1 MRIIERS
8 AAILAL
14 FLAITGRAHA
24 QDSTR
29 VWSLGVDNQSGIYVG
44 TALSPRFRL
53 EPEVGLLRQHDKA
66 VFTFDNGFGGA
77 TTGNEDGTARY
88 YPLRAGPARAR
99 ALGRHGGALVRAPA
113 GVI

>member
-24 QDSTR
+24 QDSTQ

-44 TALSPRFRL
+44 IALSPRFRL
-53 EPEVGLLRQHDKA
+53 EPEVGLVRQHDTA
-66 VFTFDNGFGGA
+66 VCTFDNAFGSTSAGA
-77 TTGNEDGTARY
+77 
-88 YPLRAGPARAR
+88 LRAARASN
-99 ALGRHGGALVRAPA
+99 PA
-113 GVI
+113 ARQVSASSPPRSPLCRPADC